1 MCNVIMECD
10 DDIYILLWFLVVI
23 GLNIDIKLFKEYVF
37 FIFEIEIVFLFEKI
51 YCV

>member
-1 MCNVIMECD
+1 MECD